1 VDELTA
7 QLRRELDLSPS
18 IQGVV
23 VTNVSPDSP
32 AAGAGLRRGD
42 VIEEVNRQA
51 VDSVS
56 EYRGALRRA
65 GNQSLVL
72 LVSRNGNTTF
82 IVVEP
87 EKD

>member
-1 VDELTA
+1 MIRVNIKCWPPT
-7 QLRRELDLSPS
+7 
-18 IQGVV
+18 IGVV
-23 VTNVSPDSP
+23 VTDVSPDSP
-32 AAGAGLRRGD
+32 AADAGLRRGD
-42 VIEEVNRQA
+42 VIEEVNRQP
-51 VDSVS
+51 VDSVPG
-56 EYRGALRRA
+56 YRGALHRA